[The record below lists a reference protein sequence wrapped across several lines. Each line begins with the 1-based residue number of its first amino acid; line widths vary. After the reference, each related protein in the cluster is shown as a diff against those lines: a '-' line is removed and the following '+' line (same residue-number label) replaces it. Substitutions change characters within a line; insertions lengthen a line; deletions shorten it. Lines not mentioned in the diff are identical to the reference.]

1 MRRAAWLAA
10 AAAAALT
17 TAASQDDCDSLAQ
30 RCSACTD
37 CLDKSKRGWLSNG
50 EDFCAQQPACCPG
63 HMQCNG
69 TSTCDPDAMQACGDL
84 LEVRG
89 LICYT
94 QTGKPCPCVLSG
106 SRDGQRA
113 VPHGFW
119 QADNK
124 RCYGPKALWGG
135 AVHRCSQGNE
145 DQAVAKVPWKSSVKL
160 VCEDGWQIEGDENAV
175 CTNTGNTTMLTQA
188 GRPFSGSCKETRENK
203 PEFWLARGGA
213 AFSFLASGWLV
224 QLYFSRTEIRRSAV
238 ELEHLIYLAL
248 TLCASALATEWG
260 AIKPGDCAFQ
270 GPVALA
276 TSLSTLVHSLGLNI
290 FIYRTSRSHARGAA
304 RRPRSVL
311 SKCASILCG
320 WALPVALGVAAALG
334 WLLPDTDPDERWCAD
349 QCSDQLDE
357 PFTCAL
363 NRRSGSAWLVLDLP
377 ALVVYSI
384 SVALAC
390 QMLCSWYGCRCG
402 AGAGGGALQ
411 SSLLDNR
418 DGKRDGAL
426 IELEQGSRRASDLA
440 GRQLWMLLSF
450 VLCWAPR
457 TVLTLVALFDD
468 ASGRDAD
475 AQPSEPSTAISVL
488 QWLHALLWP
497 LQGVLLL
504 LAFTRVRNS
513 GVLQEKGTYEELMAR
528 IGYARQEAASSGSSA
543 LSSSPSPR
551 GGGATPDPLRRSA
564 SEAPL

>member
-160 VCEDGWQIEGDENAV
+160 VCEDGWQIEGGDENAV

-238 ELEHLIYLAL
+238 ELV
-248 TLCASALATEWG
+248 
-260 AIKPGDCAFQ
+260 F
-270 GPVALA
+270 
-276 TSLSTLVHSLGLNI
+276 
-290 FIYRTSRSHARGAA
+290 
-304 RRPRSVL
+304 PR
-311 SKCASILCG
+311 
-320 WALPVALGVAAALG
+320 
-334 WLLPDTDPDERWCAD
+334 
-349 QCSDQLDE
+349 
-357 PFTCAL
+357 
-363 NRRSGSAWLVLDLP
+363 
-377 ALVVYSI
+377 
-384 SVALAC
+384 
-390 QMLCSWYGCRCG
+390 
-402 AGAGGGALQ
+402 
-411 SSLLDNR
+411 
-418 DGKRDGAL
+418 
-426 IELEQGSRRASDLA
+426 
-440 GRQLWMLLSF
+440 
-450 VLCWAPR
+450 
-457 TVLTLVALFDD
+457 
-468 ASGRDAD
+468 
-475 AQPSEPSTAISVL
+475 
-488 QWLHALLWP
+488 
-497 LQGVLLL
+497 
-504 LAFTRVRNS
+504 
-513 GVLQEKGTYEELMAR
+513 
-528 IGYARQEAASSGSSA
+528 
-543 LSSSPSPR
+543 
-551 GGGATPDPLRRSA
+551 
-564 SEAPL
+564 